1 MQAPDSGSLINT
13 ENDVNSVS
21 KTQQT
26 SEVTDV
32 TDIEAKIPCWRRYC
46 GPIREGSL
54 RGSTLAMASITFG
67 SGCLAFPYAVAQTGP
82 VIALIFFI
90 AVAIA
95 NYYTLYILLDAG
107 IKTKT
112 MDYNGLVV
120 KTMGKKMDI
129 FYDINNFILCL
140 GVIMSY
146 QYIVYEFALD
156 LLSDF
161 FGVERTNLNK
171 LYIMLACMICVQ
183 IPMNL
188 LKDISKLQYASIVG
202 TIALVYSILLIVAE
216 MPFYLTTYLSTKPFP
231 SLFRPLSWNYLDTFS
246 TFMFGFCAHN
256 GIFQVFDEL
265 SRPSVKRY
273 HKVLNRSFVIELFLY
288 TSIAFA
294 GFFST
299 FYDTDNYDL
308 FLSRPDL
315 PSFKPDYLMK
325 VSKITLIICLHCT
338 MAINNN
344 IMRQST
350 KSMCFG
356 GQDIPFTKDLV
367 IVIITYVVSNGL
379 VYFVSSISRILGIIG
394 GFCTV
399 VISFVNPVLIH
410 VFLSELP
417 SSDPKNLFRFGFLA
431 IMTLLGTASTIKS
444 IIDFIKEIKI

>member
-1 MQAPDSGSLINT
+1 MQAPDANVLLDEKLI
-13 ENDVNSVS
+13 
-21 KTQQT
+21 QQ
-26 SEVTDV
+26 SEVTETTEITED
-32 TDIEAKIPCWRRYC
+32 TYNELQIPCWRRYI

-90 AVAIA
+90 VVAIA
-95 NYYTLYILLDAG
+95 NYYTLYILLESG
-107 IKTKT
+107 IRSKI
-112 MDYNGLVV
+112 MDYNGLIV

-146 QYIVYEFALD
+146 QYIVYEFILD
-156 LLSDF
+156 LGQDF
-161 FGVERTNLNK
+161 FGLERTKLNK
-171 LYIMLACMICVQ
+171 LYIMLFCMIVIQ

-188 LKDISKLQYASIVG
+188 LKDISKLQYASIIG
-202 TIALVYSILLIVAE
+202 TVALVYSILLIVAE
-216 MPFYLTTYLSTKPFP
+216 MPFYMMNYLSEKPFP
-231 SLFRPLSWNYLDTFS
+231 SLFRGISWNYLDTFA

-265 SRPSVKRY
+265 SRPSTRRY
-273 HKVLNRSFVIELFLY
+273 YKVLNRSFVIELFLY

-299 FYDTDNYDL
+299 FYTTDNYDL

-315 PSFKPDYLMK
+315 PNFTPDYLMK
-325 VSKITLIICLHCT
+325 FSKITLIICLHCT

-350 KSMCFG
+350 KSMCFSG
-356 GQDIPFTKDLV
+356 NDIPFYKDFF
-367 IVIITYVVSNGL
+367 IVVVTYIVSNLL
-379 VYFVSSISRILGIIG
+379 VYFIVSVTRILGIIG

-399 VISFVNPVLIH
+399 VICFINPVLIH
-410 VFLSELP
+410 VILNEQPKLHY
-417 SSDPKNLFRFGFLA
+417 KNLLRYGFLA
-431 IMTLLGTASTIKS
+431 VMTLFGTASTIKS
-444 IIDFIKEIKI
+444 IIDFINEL